1 MTQLRTPTAV
11 DALAEN
17 YFEQLLALAPEEAT
31 MLGRTGVETQYGDY
45 SPAGRQALAS
55 LHRSVLAQL
64 DELEAADATDEVT
77 IHAMRERLGA
87 ELAEQASGRTELNNI
102 ASAAHGIRMVLELM
116 PQSTDADF
124 THIAG
129 RLHNVPTAL
138 DQYWESLQHSQAQG
152 HVAAAR
158 QVRAVAEQAESW
170 ASEDG
175 ALSSLSAGAEAAEVS
190 ETVSAEV
197 RAGVAAAAEAYR
209 RFALR
214 LREELLPHA
223 PQQDAVGAELYQL
236 YSRSFTGA
244 ALDLEET
251 YAWGLEELERIVA
264 AQQQVAEQIRPGA
277 TVEEA
282 KEILN
287 SDPERVIHGTEALR
301 EWMQQ
306 LSDAAIADLRDTHF
320 DVPAPMDQLDCR
332 IAPTQDG
339 GVYYTAPSD
348 DFSRPGSMWWSVPPE
363 NTEFTTW
370 AETTTVYHEGV
381 PGHHLQIG
389 TATLVKDRLNSW
401 RRHAASTAGFAEG
414 WALYAEQLMAEL
426 GYLQDPGDRMGMLDM
441 QRMRAA
447 RVVFDIGIHCG
458 FSAPEQWGGQVWTPQ
473 VGHRFLREHLP
484 VTEGELDFE
493 FVRYLGWPGQAA
505 SYKVGQRVFE
515 QIRAE
520 REARQGSDF
529 DLRAFHTE
537 LLQLGGLGL
546 DTLRFAMSRS

>member
-1 MTQLRTPTAV
+1 M
-11 DALAEN
+11 
-17 YFEQLLALAPEEAT
+17 
-31 MLGRTGVETQYGDY
+31 
-45 SPAGRQALAS
+45 
-55 LHRSVLAQL
+55 
-64 DELEAADATDEVT
+64 
-77 IHAMRERLGA
+77 
-87 ELAEQASGRTELNNI
+87 
-102 ASAAHGIRMVLELM
+102 
-116 PQSTDADF
+116 
-124 THIAG
+124 
-129 RLHNVPTAL
+129 
-138 DQYWESLQHSQAQG
+138 
-152 HVAAAR
+152 AAAR
-158 QVRAVAEQAESW
+158 QVRAAAEQAESW

-175 ALSSLSAGAEAAEVS
+175 ALSSLSAAAKAAEVS
-190 ETVSAEV
+190 ETVLAEV

-223 PQQDAVGAELYQL
+223 PEQDAVGAQLYQL

-244 ALDLEET
+244 TLDLEET
-251 YAWGLEELERIVA
+251 YAWGLEELERIVV

-301 EWMQQ
+301 GWMQQ

-401 RRHAASTAGFAEG
+401 RRHAAGTAGFAEG
-414 WALYAEQLMAEL
+414 WA
-426 GYLQDPGDRMGMLDM
+426 
-441 QRMRAA
+441 
-447 RVVFDIGIHCG
+447 
-458 FSAPEQWGGQVWTPQ
+458 STP
-473 VGHRFLREHLP
+473 
-484 VTEGELDFE
+484 
-493 FVRYLGWPGQAA
+493 
-505 SYKVGQRVFE
+505 S
-515 QIRAE
+515 
-520 REARQGSDF
+520 S
-529 DLRAFHTE
+529 
-537 LLQLGGLGL
+537 
-546 DTLRFAMSRS
+546 